1 MDRDLFGLDN
11 TFLKELK
18 LLIDVGKVK
27 LPSEQQIKDT
37 LKKVK
42 KLSKTGWLLPN
53 DENSKE
59 HWDFLN
65 NSDDVKK
72 LDRLFNLYFSKKNII
87 NNMLERLESNLK
99 CTKFYDVFHQAIFLY
114 KNNMYSGS
122 TLLLTSIYEGII
134 RENIDYIDSNNVS
147 ANVNGFLNSK
157 YQNNKLIIF
166 QDRES
171 IKIFTEKY
179 FETIDFCNINE
190 SNYFN
195 RNVILHGVEYD
206 RIEKKDSLKLLNA
219 LDILCTLLIENK
231 NVLRSDEDD

>member
-72 LDRLFNLYFSKKNII
+72 LDRLFNLYFSKKI
-87 NNMLERLESNLK
+87 L
-99 CTKFYDVFHQAIFLY
+99 
-114 KNNMYSGS
+114 
-122 TLLLTSIYEGII
+122 
-134 RENIDYIDSNNVS
+134 
-147 ANVNGFLNSK
+147 
-157 YQNNKLIIF
+157 LII
-166 QDRES
+166 
-171 IKIFTEKY
+171 
-179 FETIDFCNINE
+179 CW
-190 SNYFN
+190 
-195 RNVILHGVEYD
+195 
-206 RIEKKDSLKLLNA
+206 KD
-219 LDILCTLLIENK
+219 
-231 NVLRSDEDD
+231 

>member
-1 MDRDLFGLDN
+1 MDRDLFELDN

-72 LDRLFNLYFSKKNII
+72 LDRLFNLYLSTKNII
-87 NNMLERLESNLK
+87 
-99 CTKFYDVFHQAIFLY
+99 LY
-114 KNNMYSGS
+114 M
-122 TLLLTSIYEGII
+122 
-134 RENIDYIDSNNVS
+134 
-147 ANVNGFLNSK
+147 LNS
-157 YQNNKLIIF
+157 
-166 QDRES
+166 
-171 IKIFTEKY
+171 
-179 FETIDFCNINE
+179 
-190 SNYFN
+190 
-195 RNVILHGVEYD
+195 
-206 RIEKKDSLKLLNA
+206 
-219 LDILCTLLIENK
+219 
-231 NVLRSDEDD
+231 